1 MLRFITG
8 AVHSSRDLRFCE
20 EIKSACQEGRNVLVI
35 VPDQF
40 SFEYDKKLYEL
51 MGAAMFNKLRTAGF
65 NRLAELIS
73 REYGS
78 GSRENA
84 DENARIITMYK
95 AVRRLKES
103 RSVRFYKRALDK
115 GTFLGEVISF
125 AGELMQ
131 SGITPEDLRVAAEK
145 LNGSVC
151 DKLFDLSALY
161 GYYLEELAKAGLKDA
176 LTSMGECVRLAEDN
190 GFFYGTTVFIDSFS
204 GFSQDEYRLI
214 GCMLSQAEDVF
225 ISLVISDGDNLKT
238 NQTPFAQTV
247 RTREK
252 LRRIAENLNVAY
264 TQTPSGGFD
273 YNSKAIEHIN
283 RNLYCIAPPKSD
295 ERKGVRVLSAS
306 DIYEETEF
314 VCAEAARLIREEGY
328 RYRDI
333 AVAAR
338 NLGDIAPVLE
348 GTMERYDI
356 PYFTDR
362 RQGVE
367 QTALVIYLKSIF
379 FCVLSSEYKTENILR
394 YIKSPLSP
402 FYAFDVCDIENY
414 CVKWNVRGSM
424 WLEDFTACEKGA
436 VLPERLNDTRKEII
450 EPLEKFKK
458 SCESATAKEICE
470 ALFRLLDEIQLSEE
484 IYSVVK
490 TASGSAND
498 TELELGRISKMVWTS
513 VLSAVQSIYELL
525 GDEKLSLRRFYE
537 IFRLMLSQMTA
548 AAPPQ
553 KTDAVRCAEA
563 ERSRLSGVKV
573 LFIIEVNDG
582 IFPADAKPDGLL
594 TEREKR
600 QLESV
605 DLEFESGVMSSIEN
619 ERLTVYQ
626 TVAMPSDRLYIISS
640 ESDAQGN
647 LKNPSVL
654 VKMILNMFE
663 DISTEKIQD
672 LSPDFFCTSYKT
684 AYYKYLE
691 KSKDRTETV
700 KSIEESL
707 KTSETYR
714 EKLDFVK
721 RSAANT
727 PHKLSPETAEK
738 LFFGHDLNISA
749 TRITDFYNCPFS
761 FYCKYGLKLYPPQ
774 RVVFNNLYRGNLIHN
789 CLERIMSTERNGKRI
804 YNEEFIDFPEKAV
817 RGKIHEEFERYCGE
831 EMGGSYGKT
840 ARFRQE
846 LSLLEESAFHMI
858 KLIQTELSE
867 SMFKPAAFEFDLTKE
882 NGESILKLTL
892 ENGYSINIRGSIDR
906 ADIYTAPDGR
916 RYLRIIDYKTGST
929 AFDIA
934 ELYSGLNLQ
943 MMIYLLAVT
952 RSVNELNPDGRLE
965 PSAIMYNHL
974 KDCPAELDPA
984 DVEEAD
990 KLDELLMEVRAKKY
1004 RPDGMMVDDENS
1016 MKALNKSFGGAFTL
1030 FSFNKDGSVS
1040 SRGKKPVDPDW
1051 FKALERFALDK
1062 VYRLAERLFEGDIRA
1077 DPICKGEGRNAKI
1090 PCSYCDYW
1098 GICGNAS
1105 PKNPR
1110 RITKNDVQK
1119 LEAELEI
1126 IMEDQEKGG
1135 AGKCL

>member
-8 AVHSSRDLRFCE
+8 AVHSSRETIFCE
-20 EIKSACQEGRNVLVI
+20 QIKSACQNGKDVLVI

-51 MGAAMFNKLRTAGF
+51 MGAELFNKLRTAGF

-73 REYGS
+73 RRYGA
-78 GSRENA
+78 GSKENA

-115 GTFLGEVISF
+115 GTFLGEVI
-125 AGELMQ
+125 ALADELMQ
-131 SGITPEDLRVAAEK
+131 SGITPEDLRIASER
-145 LNGSVC
+145 LSGTVC

-161 GYYLEELAKAGLKDA
+161 GFYLEELSKTGLKDA

-190 GFFYGTTVFIDSFS
+190 GFFCDATIFIGSFS
-204 GFSQDEYRLI
+204 SFSQDEYRLI
-214 GCMLSQAEDVF
+214 KCMLSQAEDVF

-247 RTREK
+247 RTSEK
-252 LRRIAENLNVAY
+252 LRRIAEEQNVLHTETSA
-264 TQTPSGGFD
+264 GGFD
-273 YNSKAIEHIN
+273 YNSKALEHIN
-283 RNLYCIAPPKSD
+283 RNLYCIAPPKSAD
-295 ERKGVRVLSAS
+295 SSGVRVLSAT

-314 VCAEAARLIREEGY
+314 VCAEISRLVREEGY

-333 AVAAR
+333 AVAVR
-338 NLGDIAPVLE
+338 NLNDVASVLE

-356 PYFTDR
+356 PYFIDKR
-362 RQGVE
+362 LSVE

-379 FCVLSSEYKTENILR
+379 ACVLSKEYKTENIFR

-402 FYAFDVCDIENY
+402 LYDFDVCDIENY
-414 CVKWNVRGSM
+414 CIKWNVRGSM
-424 WLEDFTACEKGA
+424 WLEDFVVCEKGD
-436 VLPERLNDTRKEII
+436 VLPKRLNETRRRII
-450 EPLEKFKK
+450 EPLENFKR
-458 SCESATAKEICE
+458 SCENAKAKEICE
-470 ALFRLLDEIQLSEE
+470 ALFKLLDEIKLSEQ

-490 TASGSAND
+490 RASGSAND

-513 VLSAVQSIYELL
+513 ALSAVQSIYELM
-525 GDEKLSLRRFYE
+525 GEEKLSLRRFYE
-537 IFRLMLSQMTA
+537 IFKLMLSQLTA

-553 KTDAVRCAEA
+553 KTDSVRCAGA
-563 ERSRLSGVKV
+563 ERSRLAGVKA

-582 IFPADAKPDGLL
+582 IFPADAKQNGLL

-605 DLEFESGVMSSIEN
+605 DLEFESSVMTSVEN

-626 TVAMPSDRLYIISS
+626 TVAMPTDRIYIISS

-654 VKMILNMFE
+654 AKMILGMFE
-663 DISTEKIQD
+663 NIGTEKIQN

-691 KSKDRTETV
+691 KSKDRTV
-700 KSIEESL
+700 AIKSIEESL
-707 KTSETYR
+707 KTSGIYSD
-714 EKLDFVK
+714 KLDFVK

-774 RVVFNNLYRGNLIHN
+774 RVEFNNLYRGNLIHN
-789 CLERIMSTERNGKRI
+789 CLEMIMSTEKDGKRI
-804 YNEEFIDFPEKAV
+804 YNEDFV
-817 RGKIHEEFERYCGE
+817 NFSDDIIRQKIHEEFERYCID
-831 EMGGSYGKT
+831 EMGGGYGKT
-840 ARFRQE
+840 PRFNQE
-846 LSLLEESAFHMI
+846 LSRLEKSAFHMVT
-858 KLIQTELSE
+858 LIRTELSE
-867 SMFKPAAFEFDLTKE
+867 SMFKPAAFEFNLTKE

-892 ENGYSINIRGSIDR
+892 ENGYTINIRGSIDR
-906 ADIYTAPDGR
+906 ADIYTDPDGK

-952 RSVNELNPDGRLE
+952 KSVNELNPDGKLE

-974 KDCPAELDPA
+974 KDCPAELSPA
-984 DVEEAD
+984 QAEETQ
-990 KLDELLMEVRAKKY
+990 KLNELLMEERVKKL
-1004 RPDGMMVDDENS
+1004 RPDGLMVDDADAIN
-1016 MKALNKSFGGAFTL
+1016 ALNKSYGGAFTL
-1030 FSFNKDGSVS
+1030 FNFNKDGSIS
-1040 SRGKKPVDPDW
+1040 ARGNKPVEYQW
-1051 FKALERFALDK
+1051 FMALEKFALNK
-1062 VYRLAERLFEGDIRA
+1062 VYQLAEKLFDGEIDA
-1077 DPICKGEGRNAKI
+1077 EPVCKGEGRNAKI
-1090 PCSYCDYW
+1090 PCTYCDYW
-1098 GICGNAS
+1098 RICGKAS

-1110 RITKNDVQK
+1110 RITKSDAFK
-1119 LEAELEI
+1119 LDNEITI
-1126 IMEDQEKGG
+1126 IMEEQEKGG
-1135 AGKCL
+1135 AE